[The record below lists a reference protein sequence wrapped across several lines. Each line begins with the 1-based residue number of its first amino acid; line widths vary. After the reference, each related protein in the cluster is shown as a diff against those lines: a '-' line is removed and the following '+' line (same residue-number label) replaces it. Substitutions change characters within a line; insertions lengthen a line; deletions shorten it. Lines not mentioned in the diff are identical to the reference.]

1 MPLITLSRE
10 QHGTSTSI
18 MNMSS
23 SRSTASTISTFFNPI
38 KKKLGWKKSS
48 RGTNSLYRAI
58 SGENWDIVITVC
70 NAKPYKAEKWH
81 NAVGFFDAHRSS
93 KILPLHQA
101 CIFHPTQDAIRAI
114 VQAYPFALRA
124 KESGYGRV
132 PLHIACHSNASYE
145 CICEL
150 IQSYPAASLERDS
163 IGRVP
168 LHYALS
174 NGAAEEVVEELL
186 NAAVESHGD
195 SGRRQVCSAT
205 DFNGWLPIHV
215 ACFMGA
221 SARVLSMIVKA
232 YPEGVDAETKKK
244 STPMTLL
251 NGISLS
257 PQKKSTLEAVL
268 LRSQSKPKTQFS
280 SNSARTDID
289 RVARMSDE
297 TCSRGVTLEI
307 DEGETSS
314 LSSMEETATVR
325 RAQGVGKQTKQL
337 QFGYEG
343 KKVGGTSPSIPPAKK
358 ELNASSALL
367 PTHNVYSNNEQSSPS
382 NIRSGSQLSHPYQ
395 PKESQI
401 GPLSGSSGRSSLGSK
416 ISSAQASASSSD
428 KTSGNRGVPI
438 FEPIHSSGTFC

>member
-38 KKKLGWKKSS
+38 KRKLGLKKSS
-48 RGTNSLYRAI
+48 RGTNALYRAI

-70 NAKPYKAEKWH
+70 ETKPYKAEKWH

-101 CIFHPTQDAIRAI
+101 CIFHPTQEAIRAI
-114 VQAYPFALRA
+114 IQAYPYALRA

-150 IQSYPAASLERDS
+150 IKNYPAASLERDS

-174 NGAAEEVVEELL
+174 NGAAEEVVEALL
-186 NAAVESHGD
+186 NAAVESFGE

-221 SARVLSMIVKA
+221 SARALSMIVKA
-232 YPEGVDAETKKK
+232 YPEGVDAATKKK

-257 PQKKSTLEAVL
+257 PQKKSSLEAIL
-268 LRSQSKPKTQFS
+268 LRSRSKAKHQFS
-280 SNSARTDID
+280 AASARTDID

-307 DEGETSS
+307 DEDETSS

-325 RAQGVGKQTKQL
+325 TARGLEKQSKQL
-337 QFGYEG
+337 QFGYEV
-343 KKVGGTSPSIPPAKK
+343 KKVEALSQSAPSATKA
-358 ELNASSALL
+358 LNPSSTEL
-367 PTHNVYSNNEQSSPS
+367 PTHSVYRNYDESSTS
-382 NIRSGSQLSHPYQ
+382 NIRRGTELAHPYQ
-395 PKESQI
+395 QREKQVGHLN
-401 GPLSGSSGRSSLGSK
+401 GPSRRSSVGSK
-416 ISSAQASASSSD
+416 LSSAHASASSSD
-428 KTSGNRGVPI
+428 ASGYRDAVI